1 MNWMQKYLRSTI
13 AGPIIALLLIVV
25 FVGLITPRF
34 IHPQNLSNVTLQVA
48 LVAIVAIGATLVIL
62 TGGIDLSPGATVALV
77 CCSLAHLVRKMG
89 VPLPVG
95 IVLMLLMG
103 VGLGFINGFLSSYGR
118 IPSFIVTLA
127 TMNIYRGLAFAITG
141 GITIFSVSPQLEPIF
156 YGRFLGIPN
165 AILLRGHSVWQ
176 RGGLPQVHRRRGDRS
191 MPLAE
196 TRSAARLSGINVNRI
211 RLLAFVIAGLTA
223 AIAGILETAWL
234 DSGSAAYGSELAL
247 GGIAAAVIGG
257 ASLVGGYANILS
269 SLVGALTVAVVQNG
283 LNLHAVQ
290 LAWQDVTL
298 GLVIILA
305 VGVDMWRGNLG
316 QALGQ
321 AVQERP
327 QSKRATSSPTTGSE
341 VEAMAN

>member
-13 AGPIIALLLIVV
+13 AGPIIALVLIVV
-25 FVGLITPRF
+25 FVGLVTPRF

-62 TGGIDLSPGATVALV
+62 TGGIDLSPGANVALV
-77 CCSLAHLVRKMG
+77 CCSLAYMVKNMG
-89 VPLPVG
+89 MPLPLG
-95 IVLMLLMG
+95 IVLVLLLG
-103 VGLGFINGFLSSYGR
+103 IVLGFINGFLSSYGR

-141 GITIFSVSPQLEPIF
+141 GITIFSVSPQLDPIF
-156 YGRFLGIPN
+156 YGRFLGIPLPFYYVV
-165 AILLRGHSVWQ
+165 ILYGGAAVFLRYTIPGRSIYAL
-176 RGGLPQVHRRRGDRS
+176 GGN
-191 MPLAE
+191 E
-196 TRSAARLSGINVNRI
+196 SAARLSGINVNRI

-223 AIAGILETAWL
+223 AIAGVLETAWL

-269 SLVGALTVAVVQNG
+269 TLVGALTVAVVQNG

-305 VGVDMWRGNLG
+305 VGVDMWRGSMG
-316 QALGQ
+316 QALGRLFR
-321 AVQERP
+321 RP
-327 QSKRATSSPTTGSE
+327 SEHPGDPRQMAAEQDRAQ
-341 VEAMAN
+341 

>member
-1 MNWMQKYLRSTI
+1 MKYLTKFLRSTI
-13 AGPIIALLLIVV
+13 GGPTVALVLITVV
-25 FVGLITPRF
+25 VALITPRF
-34 IHPQNLSNVTLQVA
+34 AHPQNLSNVTLQVA

-77 CCSLAHLVRKMG
+77 TCTLAHLVRKMG
-89 VPLPVG
+89 VPLELG
-95 IVLMLLMG
+95 IPLMLLMG
-103 VGLGFINGFLSSYGR
+103 VVLGFINGFLSSYGR

-127 TMNIYRGLAFAITG
+127 TMNIYRGLAFALTG

-156 YGRFLGIPN
+156 YGRFLGIPLPFYYVVILYGSAALFLRYTIPGRSIY
-165 AILLRGHSVWQ
+165 AI
-176 RGGLPQVHRRRGDRS
+176 GGNE
-191 MPLAE
+191 A
-196 TRSAARLSGINVNRI
+196 AARLSGIDVNRT

-257 ASLVGGYANILS
+257 ASLVGGYANIVS

-305 VGVDMWRGNLG
+305 VGVDMWRGRLSESLG
-316 QALGQ
+316 RLFRSPIRRSSDKMA
-321 AVQERP
+321 
-327 QSKRATSSPTTGSE
+327 SKPNPFEQT
-341 VEAMAN
+341 

>member
-1 MNWMQKYLRSTI
+1 MVVMKKFLQSTI
-13 AGPIIALLLIVV
+13 AGPIFALLLISV
-25 FVGLITPRF
+25 FVALVTPRF
-34 IHPQNLSNVTLQVA
+34 VHPQNLSNVTLQVA

-77 CCSLAHLVRKMG
+77 CCTLAHLVRKMG
-89 VPLPVG
+89 VPLPIG
-95 IVLMLLMG
+95 ILLMLVMG
-103 VGLGFINGFLSSYGR
+103 VALGFINGWLSSYGR

-127 TMNIYRGLAFAITG
+127 TMNIYRGLAFALTG

-156 YGRFLGIPN
+156 YGRFLGIPLPFYYVV
-165 AILLRGHSVWQ
+165 ILYGGAAVFLRNTIPGRSIYAL
-176 RGGLPQVHRRRGDRS
+176 GGNE
-191 MPLAE
+191 A
-196 TRSAARLSGINVNRI
+196 AARLSGISVNRM
-211 RLLAFVIAGLTA
+211 RLLAFIIAGVTA

-257 ASLVGGYANILS
+257 ASLFGGYANILS

-305 VGVDMWRGNLG
+305 VGVDMWRGSIGQGLG
-316 QALGQ
+316 RLF
-321 AVQERP
+321 R
-327 QSKRATSSPTTGSE
+327 RSPEQTGD
-341 VEAMAN
+341 

>member
-1 MNWMQKYLRSTI
+1 MTWMQKYLRSTI

-77 CCSLAHLVRKMG
+77 CCTLAHLVRKMG

-95 IVLMLLMG
+95 ILLMLVMG
-103 VGLGFINGFLSSYGR
+103 VVLGFINGYLSSYGR

-156 YGRFLGIPN
+156 YGRTLGIPN
-165 AILLRGHSVWQ
+165 PFYYVVILYVSAAVFLRYTIPGRSIYAI
-176 RGGLPQVHRRRGDRS
+176 GGN
-191 MPLAE
+191 E
-196 TRSAARLSGINVNRI
+196 SAARLSGINVNRI
-211 RLLAFVIAGLTA
+211 RLMAFIIAGLTA

-257 ASLVGGYANILS
+257 ASLVGGYANIVS

-305 VGVDMWRGNLG
+305 VGVDMWRGSIAQRLSRVF
-316 QALGQ
+316 QRSA
-321 AVQERP
+321 P
-327 QSKRATSSPTTGSE
+327 QSGD
-341 VEAMAN
+341 

>member
-77 CCSLAHLVRKMG
+77 CCSLAYLVRKMG

-103 VGLGFINGFLSSYGR
+103 VVLGFINGFLSSYGR

-156 YGRFLGIPN
+156 YGRFLGIPLPFYYVVILYGSAAVFLRYTIPGRSIY
-165 AILLRGHSVWQ
+165 AI
-176 RGGLPQVHRRRGDRS
+176 GGN
-191 MPLAE
+191 E
-196 TRSAARLSGINVNRI
+196 SAARLSGINVNRI

-316 QALGQ
+316 EFLAGCSRRL
-321 AVQERP
+321 AE
-327 QSKRATSSPTTGSE
+327 PTGD
-341 VEAMAN
+341 